1 MTCLTERSDIGT
13 SFLSP
18 ETPKPA
24 PGAWTRSGPY
34 ELGIER
40 NGNLVTNQNAA
51 GLQRRVPGQAEVFAV
66 DLGRRRGRDPGK
78 SPGIL
83 RRRCWPFNRKRH
95 LAGNA
100 PDGQVAVDFQFS
112 FTDNFD
118 VAGFERQAG
127 KLLDVQE
134 VGALEVR
141 VALRFAGFNRGR
153 FNQCLDAR
161 LCRVAFS
168 VVEDSSDF
176 GEMPLHVGNHHVL
189 DLEFGGRVWRGNVPG
204 GG

>member
-1 MTCLTERSDIGT
+1 MTCLTERSDIVT

-18 ETPKPA
+18 ESALNQRPA
-24 PGAWTRSGPY
+24 SGSGLY
-34 ELGIER
+34 ELDIER
-40 NGNLVTNQNAA
+40 NGDLVTNENAA
-51 GLQRRVPGQAEVFAV
+51 SLKRRVPGQAEVFPV
-66 DLGRRRGRDPGK
+66 DLGRRRGRDPGIA
-78 SPGIL
+78 PGIL
-83 RRRCWPFNRKRH
+83 RWRGWPFKCKGH

-100 PDGQVAVDFQFS
+100 PDGQVAVDLQFS
-112 FTDNFD
+112 FRDNFD

-127 KLLDVQE
+127 KLLNVQE

-161 LCRVAFS
+161 LCRVPFS

-176 GEMPLHVGNHHVL
+176 GEMPLHVGNHHVF
-189 DLEFGGRVWRGNVPG
+189 DLEFGGRVCRVNVPG